1 MSSGALRMNSRTS
14 RPVRA
19 RCVTLRRSST
29 RACSTSSRP
38 LPPTSFQSPEN
49 FMEIIKSTAARAA
62 MYPLQNPQGDIKQ
75 SSAETLALDP
85 ETRSRLLQ
93 LGQAARTARS
103 TVAQQIALSSALE
116 SDGLGTLGPATAEAL
131 ADSVAMEDLK
141 RRKQKESELA
151 SALQHTLQTST
162 RQQADLLR
170 MFSFL
175 MPQIVVEDED
185 NVSLPGLKAPMQ
197 NPADMDMSGL
207 IWNSHADF
215 FAQISALLEVL
226 KTEWLSKYQDA
237 LSNFLEF
244 YKKFSDIMEQIK
256 FEASGD
262 KGDVTSDFTDVKAA
276 LDKLYTDYA
285 ALSGALASFS
295 SYEAADAFRKSL
307 GLPGMAIVKGSDGT
321 YKLMMDL
328 DPLSGLLNDMPDGKV
343 KWDSARYNSW
353 ISAKDSNLEQI
364 KHVSKVLGEKLNE
377 MTQKYDNIVKILSSS
392 IEKMSEANNAY
403 VHNT

>member
-1 MSSGALRMNSRTS
+1 
-14 RPVRA
+14 
-19 RCVTLRRSST
+19 
-29 RACSTSSRP
+29 
-38 LPPTSFQSPEN
+38 
-49 FMEIIKSTAARAA
+49 MEIIKSTAARAA

-75 SSAETLALDP
+75 STIEAPALDP

-93 LGQAARTARS
+93 LGQAARNARTAM
-103 TVAQQIALSSALE
+103 AQQHALTNVLE
-116 SDGLGTLGPATAEAL
+116 ADGLGTLGPATTEVL

-151 SALQHTLQTST
+151 SALQQTLQTST
-162 RQQADLLR
+162 RQQTDVLR
-170 MFSFL
+170 IFSFL
-175 MPQIVVEDED
+175 MPQIVVEDEE
-185 NVSLPGLKAPMQ
+185 NVGLPGLEAPMQ

-237 LSNFLEF
+237 LSTFLEF
-244 YKKFSDIMEQIK
+244 YKEFSDIMEKIR

-262 KGDVTSDFTDVKAA
+262 KGDVKADLGPIRDELQA
-276 LDKLYTDYA
+276 LIDKYGQFKD
-285 ALSGALASFS
+285 ALASFPTK
-295 SYEAADAFRKSL
+295 EAADAFKDSL
-307 GLPGMAIVKGSDGT
+307 GLPGLGVQRDANGNYHV
-321 YKLMMDL
+321 MMDL
-328 DPLSGLLNDMPDGKV
+328 SAVVDLRSSMPHEPL

-353 ISAKDSNLEQI
+353 VSAKDSNMEQI

>member
-1 MSSGALRMNSRTS
+1 
-14 RPVRA
+14 
-19 RCVTLRRSST
+19 
-29 RACSTSSRP
+29 
-38 LPPTSFQSPEN
+38 
-49 FMEIIKSTAARAA
+49 MEIIKSTAALAA

-75 SSAETLALDP
+75 STIEAPALDP

-93 LGQAARTARS
+93 LGQAARNARTAM
-103 TVAQQIALSSALE
+103 AQQHALTRALE
-116 SDGLGTLGPATAEAL
+116 ADGLGTLGPATTEVL

-162 RQQADLLR
+162 RQQTDLLR
-170 MFSFL
+170 TFSFL

-185 NVSLPGLKAPMQ
+185 NVGLPGLEAPMQ

-237 LSNFLEF
+237 LSKFLEF
-244 YKKFSDIMEQIK
+244 YQEFSDIMEDLKPI
-256 FEASGD
+256 ASGD
-262 KGDVTSDFTDVKAA
+262 KGDVIIDFRQVFRDLKDLAGRYG
-276 LDKLYTDYA
+276 LDEN
-285 ALSGALASFS
+285 ALASFS
-295 SYEAADAFRKSL
+295 SEGAAQAFKDSL
-307 GLPGMAIVKGSDGT
+307 GLPGLDVSGPGEGGLYYVK
-321 YKLMMDL
+321 MDL
-328 DPLSGLLNDMPDGKV
+328 SAVEDIMASMMNPNFPVPPLNPTKL
-343 KWDSARYNSW
+343 DSAAYNAW
-353 ISAKDSNLEQI
+353 VLAKDSNMEQI

>member
-1 MSSGALRMNSRTS
+1 
-14 RPVRA
+14 
-19 RCVTLRRSST
+19 
-29 RACSTSSRP
+29 
-38 LPPTSFQSPEN
+38 
-49 FMEIIKSTAARAA
+49 MEIIKSTAARAA
-62 MYPLQNPQGDIKQ
+62 MYPLQNPQDDIKQ
-75 SSAETLALDP
+75 SSVETLALDP

-103 TVAQQIALSSALE
+103 TIAQQIALSSALE

-162 RQQADLLR
+162 RQQSDLLR
-170 MFSFL
+170 IFSFL

-185 NVSLPGLKAPMQ
+185 NVGLPGFESPMQ

-226 KTEWLSKYQDA
+226 KTEWLSKYQDV

-244 YKKFSDIMEQIK
+244 YRELSDILEQIK

-262 KGDVTSDFTDVKAA
+262 KGDVTSDFTKVKAA

-285 ALSGALASFS
+285 VLTGALASFS

-307 GLPGMAIVKGSDGT
+307 GLPGMSVVRGSDGT

-328 DPLSGLLNDMPDGKV
+328 EPIRGLLNDMPDGKV

>member
-1 MSSGALRMNSRTS
+1 
-14 RPVRA
+14 
-19 RCVTLRRSST
+19 
-29 RACSTSSRP
+29 
-38 LPPTSFQSPEN
+38 
-49 FMEIIKSTAARAA
+49 MEIIKSTAARAA
-62 MYPLQNPQGDIKQ
+62 MYPLQSLQNDIKQ
-75 SSAETLALDP
+75 STIEAPALDP

-93 LGQAARTARS
+93 LGQTARNARTAM
-103 TVAQQIALSSALE
+103 AQQQALTSALE
-116 SDGLGTLGPATAEAL
+116 ADGLGTLGPATTEVL

-151 SALQHTLQTST
+151 SALQQTLQTST
-162 RQQADLLR
+162 RQQTDLLR
-170 MFSFL
+170 IFSFL
-175 MPQIVVEDED
+175 MPQIVVEDEG
-185 NVSLPGLKAPMQ
+185 NVGLPGLEAPMQ

-244 YKKFSDIMEQIK
+244 YRELSDIMEQIK

-262 KGDVTSDFTDVKAA
+262 KGDVTADFSEVKAA
-276 LDKLYTDYA
+276 LD
-285 ALSGALASFS
+285 ALHSKYGYVSEALASFS
-295 SYEAADAFRKSL
+295 SYESADAFRKSL
-307 GLPGMAIVKGSDGT
+307 GLPGLSVIKGSDGT
-321 YKLMMDL
+321 YKLLMDL
-328 DPLSGLLNDMPDGKV
+328 EPLRGLLNDMPDGKV

>member
-1 MSSGALRMNSRTS
+1 
-14 RPVRA
+14 
-19 RCVTLRRSST
+19 
-29 RACSTSSRP
+29 
-38 LPPTSFQSPEN
+38 
-49 FMEIIKSTAARAA
+49 MEIIKSTAARAA
-62 MYPLQNPQGDIKQ
+62 MYPLQYPQGDIKQ
-75 SSAETLALDP
+75 STIEAPALDP

-93 LGQAARTARS
+93 LGQAARNARTAM
-103 TVAQQIALSSALE
+103 AQQHALTSALE
-116 SDGLGTLGPATAEAL
+116 ADGLGTLGPATTEVL

-141 RRKQKESELA
+141 RRKQKEYELA
-151 SALQHTLQTST
+151 SALQQTLQTST
-162 RQQADLLR
+162 RQQTDLLR
-170 MFSFL
+170 IFSFL
-175 MPQIVVEDED
+175 MPQIVVEDEE
-185 NVSLPGLKAPMQ
+185 NVGLPGFESPMQ

-226 KTEWLSKYQDA
+226 KTEWLSKYQDV

-244 YKKFSDIMEQIK
+244 YKKLSDIMEQIK

-285 ALSGALASFS
+285 VLTGALASFS

-307 GLPGMAIVKGSDGT
+307 GLPGMGIFKGSDGT

-328 DPLSGLLNDMPDGKV
+328 EPLRGLLNDMPDGKV